1 MTSHLYLQ
9 NPPKGGR
16 AAAPCDVA
24 TGHPLVAHGCICC
37 SLSIAAAAMIHVPC
51 TASAHHRPTSSVP
64 RECPYSAPLQRNH
77 KGSSRLHDA
86 SRHRPLW
93 PRAAGLEVCQQLEV
107 GNPIQSHTGV
117 RYAVM
122 LPTSEAPWCVVV
134 CTCNDQHAMPQHTGS
149 QPLEHSCDYY

>member
-1 MTSHLYLQ
+1 VTSHLYLQ

-16 AAAPCDVA
+16 AAAQHHVMWPPASRAWLHLLQSIYSTA
-24 TGHPLVAHGCICC
+24 T
-37 SLSIAAAAMIHVPC
+37 IHVPC
-51 TASAHHRPTSSVP
+51 TASITAQPPCPVFLLSTAAKKSQRMRPSTRCQSAQAAVATRSRFRSLSAIRRSVG
-64 RECPYSAPLQRNH
+64 H
-77 KGSSRLHDA
+77 
-86 SRHRPLW
+86 
-93 PRAAGLEVCQQLEV
+93 
-107 GNPIQSHTGV
+107 PIQSHTGV